1 MLKKIHLSFAGAAF
15 ALLMILA
22 AGCHSTPK
30 APEPPLSRYQF
41 EEPHMGTLV
50 SITLYAPSAYTANAA
65 AEAAFR
71 TFVKLEH
78 IMSNYETNSE
88 VMQLC
93 RRPVGEPTHVSP
105 ELFEILQESVRVAKE
120 PDGAFDVTVGP
131 FVHAWRTARKTKVL
145 PTPEQIA
152 E

>member
-1 MLKKIHLSFAGAAF
+1 MLKKVYLPSVS
-15 ALLMILA
+15 ALFTILLVILT
-22 AGCHSTPK
+22 GCHSATK
-30 APEPPLSRYQF
+30 APEPALSRYEFQ
-41 EEPHMGTLV
+41 EPHMGTLV

-88 VMQLC
+88 AMQLG

-120 PDGAFDVTVGP
+120 TDGAFDVTVGP
-131 FVHAWRTARKTKVL
+131 F
-145 PTPEQIA
+145 
-152 E
+152 